1 MLGQYGT
8 GGDLRRNASCRG
20 KLDLGEKC
28 QNAAWCWGHY
38 PHRIKQNWFQNM
50 GWRSGEF
57 QEIEV
62 DALVNGEVD
71 TGARR

>member
-1 MLGQYGT
+1 MSAVVANWT
-8 GGDLRRNASCRG
+8 SDRNVRMPPG
-20 KLDLGEKC
+20 
-28 QNAAWCWGHY
+28 WGHY